1 MLNLVSAGYK
11 CFHDKNELQFINS
24 IGHKR
29 FNVSLFV
36 HNALILNDFR
46 D

>member
-1 MLNLVSAGYK
+1 MKPLLLTVIMFSIN
-11 CFHDKNELQFINS
+11 CNS

-36 HNALILNDFR
+36 HNALILNDFK